1 MSAEG
6 KEETGQGG
14 MALGCGEGEVRTWQ
28 GGGGG
33 QEEGRR
39 GGWGGVLKERKKGEE
54 GLIKG

>member
-14 MALGCGEGEVRTWQ
+14 MALGCGEGEVWTWQ
-28 GGGGG
+28 GGGGR
-33 QEEGRR
+33 EAGR
-39 GGWGGVLKERKKGEE
+39 GGVLKERKKGEE

>member
-14 MALGCGEGEVRTWQ
+14 MALGSRGGRGADMARGWGGREV
-28 GGGGG
+28 
-33 QEEGRR
+33 GRR
-39 GGWGGVLKERKKGEE
+39 EEGGVLKERKKGEE